1 MKSRP
6 TLLAGAAV
14 AFAAYATTGA
24 VADLVATESG
34 DGYDVSGTIAAY
46 EGSYTDPP
54 VSGVQCAKYTIQIN
68 PENARVAAGVFTPA
82 SLDEIGATLS
92 STDGYADEAAFLKDA
107 KAKGVAGSLCGP
119 DDFVD
124 GVCSSEI
131 TTLVSSKEYVF
142 AMMSNFENATE
153 VVGRFESC
161 DEDAVEGTE
170 TVTEKIAA
178 DEGFSSEPFDG
189 VTCVKYTF
197 STTPGAEITAGVISE
212 ATMASVEASLGE
224 SATLQQYIDA
234 VTDGAVKDSVCLPA
248 DFTDDGECSKYVP
261 TLDANTAYTVA
272 AGNAGD
278 ADSDVTVKFALC
290 PNTVDVETQTTVE
303 IAGDITADDEQKTA
317 IAMAKAML
325 GDDYSAD
332 TKITTVKKYQ
342 VNGQLEFAS
351 TVSVGDAT
359 SAIATKMGVEEQYVD
374 VTVTATGRR
383 RLLAGS
389 KVDYTIKTTSR
400 TVANAARSTA
410 ATATDITINGAAGV
424 PNAAAAK
431 VAATVIVTVEVPK
444 EKATKVAET
453 VAAADFEAAV
463 TTAVAT
469 ETGNAAITVQADSTK
484 TNTDIAA
491 AVEDLNTE
499 LGIVTP
505 TPSGADRRAGVLA
518 SVILGFVA
526 TALLQ

>member
-24 VADLVATESG
+24 VADFVVTESG
-34 DGYDVSGTIAAY
+34 DGYDLSGTIAAY
-46 EGSYTDPP
+46 EGEYTNPP

-82 SLDEIGATLS
+82 SVEEIGATLD
-92 STDGYADEAAFLKDA
+92 TDGYADEAAFLQDA
-107 KAKGVAGSLCGP
+107 LAKGVAGSLCGP

-124 GVCSSEI
+124 GVCSSKI

-170 TVTEKIAA
+170 TVTEKIVAG
-178 DEGFSSEPFDG
+178 EGFGSEPFDG

-212 ATMASVEASLGE
+212 ATMASIEASLGE

-234 VTDGAVKDSVCLPA
+234 VTDGAVKESVCLPA

-272 AGNAGD
+272 AGNAGE

-325 GDDYSAD
+325 GDDYSED
-332 TKITTVKKYQ
+332 TKITTVKKYE

-424 PNAAAAK
+424 PNADAAK